1 MRLGQFFPSSVA
13 VGLLASVWVIYARN
27 LYIAQGSIIRV
38 FCVNLCGFGGGGWWG
53 FFNLYFT
60 LFAGGGGRMVR
71 DIASS
76 GS

>member
-38 FCVNLCGFGGGGWWG
+38 FCVNLCGFGGGG
-53 FFNLYFT
+53 F
-60 LFAGGGGRMVR
+60 GGCDCKMEKKNGIVSLR
-71 DIASS
+71 
-76 GS
+76 

>member
-38 FCVNLCGFGGGGWWG
+38 FCVNLCGFGGGSEDVIVRWKK
-53 FFNLYFT
+53 
-60 LFAGGGGRMVR
+60 RMELRV
-71 DIASS
+71 
-76 GS
+76 